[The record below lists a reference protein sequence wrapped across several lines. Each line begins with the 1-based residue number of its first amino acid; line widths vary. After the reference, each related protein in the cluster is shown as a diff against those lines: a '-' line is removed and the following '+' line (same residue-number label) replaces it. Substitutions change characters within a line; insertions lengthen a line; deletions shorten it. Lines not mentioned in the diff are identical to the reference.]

1 MEEVD
6 ALAREIAG
14 KDVSAE
20 IQASARLVAEAQI
33 DLRRVCEARQ
43 LLLMSL
49 TTSKPF
55 EAKIDL
61 KRRFLSNI
69 LGVGMVRTS
78 TTARLSSLTPVDEEM
93 LAQILA
99 EYVRRSQALDRYE
112 RNARWRRK
120 LAIMLYDQICM

>member
-1 MEEVD
+1 MWLEEVD

-55 EAKIDL
+55 EAKYDL

-78 TTARLSSLTPVDEEM
+78 TTARLSSLTPVDEGD
-93 LAQILA
+93 ARA
-99 EYVRRSQALDRYE
+99 NPRGVRTSITGSGSIRT
-112 RNARWRRK
+112 
-120 LAIMLYDQICM
+120 